1 MNNPHAPVRFAPA
14 SNAMSTLT
22 QMMSLSEHEDT
33 PLRLDAGFT
42 PAATWIRAYNALIH
56 AHGGGRPVR
65 VDLLQAEGCG
75 TSRTIAMLPNEPVWQ
90 TLNRFRLERFV
101 KTLLWLCGGWDICID
116 GADELVPFLKDA
128 YNARGSRAF
137 DEAMIGQK
145 VYGHPLRVRTARL
158 LGTPA
163 TVRKTGHIGGHL
175 NGCRIGFDLGG
186 SDRKCAAVIDGK
198 TVFSEEIPWSPYF
211 ESDPHYHLEG
221 IADSL
226 RRAAA
231 HLPRVDA
238 IGGSAAGIYVDNSPR
253 LASLFRGVPDVDFD
267 SEVRPIFDRLKD
279 QWHGVPFVVANDGD
293 VSALAGA
300 AMLKDNAVLGIS
312 MGTSMAAGYVDPSGS
327 LTGWLNELA
336 FVPVDYREN
345 APTDEWSGD
354 RGCGVQYFSQQGVCR
369 MAVEAGLR
377 FTSGISAAETLEAV
391 QARLKAGDARAHAVF
406 EAVGAHLAHT
416 LPLYADFYE
425 IRHVLLLGRVL
436 SGAGGEILAQTAQ
449 SVLANHYPQL
459 NINLVL
465 PDESFKRHGQAMTA
479 ASLPPLN

>member
-1 MNNPHAPVRFAPA
+1 
-14 SNAMSTLT
+14 MSTLK
-22 QMMSLSEHEDT
+22 QMMSPSVPEAP
-33 PLRLDAGFT
+33 PLLLDAGFT
-42 PAATWIRAYNALIH
+42 PAATWIAAYDALVLE
-56 AHGGGRPVR
+56 HGGGRPVR
-65 VDLLQAEGCG
+65 VDLLRAEGCG
-75 TSRTIAMLPNEPVWQ
+75 TSRTMRMLPDKPQWQ
-90 TLNRFRLERFV
+90 GVNRLRLERFI
-101 KTLLWLCGGWDICID
+101 KTLLWMCGGWDIRID
-116 GADELVPFLKDA
+116 GADELVPFLKDTYA
-128 YNARGSRAF
+128 PRGARAF
-137 DEAMIGQK
+137 DDAMIGRK
-145 VYGHPLRVRTARL
+145 VYGHPLCFSAANL
-158 LGTPA
+158 SDTPA
-163 TVRKTGHIGGHL
+163 PSGKRSQIGGHL
-175 NGCRIGFDLGG
+175 KGCRIGFDLGG

-211 ESDPHYHLEG
+211 ESDPSYHREG
-221 IADSL
+221 IEDSL

-253 LASLFRGVPDVDFD
+253 LASLFRGVRPDEFD
-267 SEVRPIFDRLKD
+267 SEIRPIFERLKSRWGD
-279 QWHGVPFVVANDGD
+279 VPFIVANDGD

-336 FVPVDYREN
+336 FVPVDYRKD

-369 MAVEAGLR
+369 IAADAGLR
-377 FTSGISAAETLEAV
+377 FTPGISAPEALEAV
-391 QARLKAGDARAHAVF
+391 QARLKAGDARAQAVF
-406 EAVGAHLAHT
+406 ETIGAHLAHT

-425 IRHVLLLGRVL
+425 MRHVLLLGRVT
-436 SGAGGEILAQTAQ
+436 SGAGGGTIAQTAQ
-449 SVLANHYPQL
+449 SVLATHYPRL

-465 PDESFKRHGQAMTA
+465 PDESFKRHGQAVTA

>member
-1 MNNPHAPVRFAPA
+1 MRTP
-14 SNAMSTLT
+14 
-22 QMMSLSEHEDT
+22 QQIMSLSVPEVT

-42 PAATWIRAYNALIH
+42 PAATWIGAYNALIH

-65 VDLLQAEGCG
+65 VDLLQGEGCG
-75 TSRTIAMLPNEPVWQ
+75 TSRTIRMLPDEPTWQ
-90 TLNRFRLERFV
+90 TVNRFRLERFV
-101 KTLLWLCGGWDICID
+101 KTLLWLSGGWDICID
-116 GADELVPFLKDA
+116 GADELVPFLKNTYGA
-128 YNARGSRAF
+128 QGARAF
-137 DEAMIGQK
+137 DNAMIGQK
-145 VYGHPLRVRTARL
+145 VYGHPLRVRAANL
-158 LGTPA
+158 MGTPA
-163 TVRKTGHIGGHL
+163 PARKNSHVGGHL

-211 ESDPHYHLEG
+211 ESDPRYHLEG

-231 HLPRVDA
+231 HLPRIDA

-253 LASLFRGVPDVDFD
+253 LASLFRGVSPADFD
-267 SEVRPIFDRLKD
+267 SEIRPLFDRLKAR
-279 QWHGVPFVVANDGD
+279 WNNVPFTVANDGD

-300 AMLKDNAVLGIS
+300 AMLKDNAVLGVS
-312 MGTSMAAGYVDPSGS
+312 MGTSMAAGYVDSSGS

-336 FVPVDYREN
+336 FVPVDYRGD

-369 MAVEAGLR
+369 MAAEAGLR
-377 FTSGISAAETLEAV
+377 FTPGISAAHTLEAV

-436 SGAGGEILAQTAQ
+436 TGEGGNLLAQTAQ
-449 SVLANHYPQL
+449 RVLATRYPQL